1 MFEYANERFY
11 VGVDP
16 SLTGFAIVIIN
27 QHGDIIEQKLI
38 HTDAECYINIEQR
51 LLDIFYQAKFV
62 ANIAN
67 MDMLY
72 IEDLSFMSKSTSLWE
87 RIGLLYMIRTHLFKS
102 NTNFEVKAPT
112 ALKKWHT
119 TDGFAT
125 KTLMMQVAK
134 CKWGLDFEDDNI
146 CDAYCLAR
154 WALEDY
160 EKCQKCQINQSS
172 S

>member
-1 MFEYANERFY
+1 MNRYEKERFY

-27 QHGDIIEQKLI
+27 QLGEIVEQKLI

-51 LLDIFYQAKFV
+51 LLDIFYQAKFIS
-62 ANIAN
+62 NIKK

-72 IEDLSFMSKSTSLWE
+72 IEDLAHVSVSTTLWE
-87 RIGLLYMIRTHLFKS
+87 RIGLLYMIRTYLFEK
-102 NTNFEVKAPT
+102 NVPFEAKAPT

-125 KTLMMQVAK
+125 KDMMMKIAK
-134 CKWGLDFEDDNI
+134 CKWGIQFKDDNI

-160 EKCQKCQINQSS
+160 NLCLNQSNQNL
-172 S
+172 